1 MHTSLSKLI
10 NATLRDIAAGQGACE
25 YCRQRVLCVPEG
37 VADMFTVQRLGMCQ
51 CFAINNVFV
60 VVVVVVLLQFC
71 AGWSS
76 FELHVPCLV
85 VVSTAV
91 NHAL

>member
-1 MHTSLSKLI
+1 
-10 NATLRDIAAGQGACE
+10 
-25 YCRQRVLCVPEG
+25 
-37 VADMFTVQRLGMCQ
+37 MFTVQRLGMCQ
-51 CFAINNVFV
+51 CFAINNVV

-85 VVSTAV
+85 FVSTALNPV
-91 NHAL
+91 L

>member
-1 MHTSLSKLI
+1 
-10 NATLRDIAAGQGACE
+10 
-25 YCRQRVLCVPEG
+25 
-37 VADMFTVQRLGMCQ
+37 MFIVQRLCVRV
-51 CFAINNVFV
+51 FAINNVFV
-60 VVVVVVLLQFC
+60 VVVVVLLQFS

>member
-1 MHTSLSKLI
+1 
-10 NATLRDIAAGQGACE
+10 
-25 YCRQRVLCVPEG
+25 
-37 VADMFTVQRLGMCQ
+37 MFTVRRLGLCQ
-51 CFAINNVFV
+51 CFAMNNVFV
-60 VVVVVVLLQFC
+60 VIVVVLLQFC

-76 FELHVPCLV
+76 SELHVPCLV